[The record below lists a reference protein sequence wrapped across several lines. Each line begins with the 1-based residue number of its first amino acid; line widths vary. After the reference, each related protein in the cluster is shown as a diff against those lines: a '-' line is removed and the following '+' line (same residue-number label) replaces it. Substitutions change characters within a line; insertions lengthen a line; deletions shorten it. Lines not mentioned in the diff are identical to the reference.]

1 MVAENEIVC
10 GAWLLQQVTG
20 NCTSGNVAF
29 PESTLEPIRNNLIQV
44 LSLPLG
50 YLAGRDSRFFAIW
63 ELACDVEFTFKE
75 TITPYPM
82 GPYRVPNRGIRNI
95 LQVANLKGFRMNNPS
110 AIIADVD
117 VLVLLA
123 VGVLGPKGLTL
134 GSRG

>member
-1 MVAENEIVC
+1 
-10 GAWLLQQVTG
+10 
-20 NCTSGNVAF
+20 
-29 PESTLEPIRNNLIQV
+29 
-44 LSLPLG
+44 
-50 YLAGRDSRFFAIW
+50 
-63 ELACDVEFTFKE
+63 
-75 TITPYPM
+75 M